1 MDWILI
7 GIVAGSL
14 VTGTFKDK
22 EACMGRVA
30 TLHEQNIEAKCVE
43 APFRSSITIGTT
55 PICTNYCSGGSGGL
69 VCCN

>member
-22 EACMGRVA
+22 EACMGRIA
-30 TLHEQNIEAKCVE
+30 TLHEQKIEAKCVE
-43 APFRSSITIGTT
+43 APSRMWTSGSIQLT
-55 PICTNYCSGGSGGL
+55 PLINNCIRGDGSP
-69 VCCN
+69 C